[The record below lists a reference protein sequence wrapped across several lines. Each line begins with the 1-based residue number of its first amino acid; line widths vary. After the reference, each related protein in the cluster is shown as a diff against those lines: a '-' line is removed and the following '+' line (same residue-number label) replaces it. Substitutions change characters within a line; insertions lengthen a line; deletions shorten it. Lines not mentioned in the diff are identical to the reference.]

1 MAISFGYVTTNIHW
15 GSSPRSGLKDRVV
28 GVSFIVVDGNRFI
41 VERRSGLKRNDPGIV
56 AIPGGH
62 VEEGE
67 GLEEACSRELME
79 ELGLR
84 CDSFTYI
91 WSTPHSTSFEK
102 QTIHYY
108 LCDEWSGVP
117 VCNEAE
123 EIFWIT
129 TGKLGTLEYEIDREA
144 VRRLTR
150 LLSENP

>member
-1 MAISFGYVTTNIHW
+1 
-15 GSSPRSGLKDRVV
+15 LKKKGV
-28 GVSFIVVDGNRFI
+28 GVSFIVMDGDRFI
-41 VERRSGLKRNDPGIV
+41 VERRSELKRNDPGIM

-84 CDSFTYI
+84 CESFTYI
-91 WSTPHSTSFEK
+91 WSTPHNTPLEE

-108 LCDEWSGVP
+108 LCDEWSGAP

-129 TGKLGTLEYEIDREA
+129 SGELGALAYEIDKEA
-144 VRRLTR
+144 MRRLTWLR
-150 LLSENP
+150 RENQ